1 MMKTFPRID
10 LGWTDAGCGSTRAL
24 LLGAACWAIGLAGNA
39 GAQPPSPLELTVPE
53 PPDAPI
59 PYLETVVAPGAVCA
73 VVSDVANVLIVGH
86 GPQPDGKET
95 FLAVYP
101 LDAEGRVPPAT
112 PGVPAAGDKPAR
124 PMVPNKSVV
133 VPIAKP
139 APLAKLP
146 SAVGAMVTHPKLPL
160 LYVWM
165 DVQAPAAA
173 KPEED
178 PVFAHL
184 ERLLIF
190 SIKDGTLVPLAQSFC
205 RGPEFAHSSDPTT
218 WFTLVLDPAATRLYL
233 PNMRDTAA
241 EAAVGVLMLGPD
253 GMPARKEDRLDLRVH
268 SVGSLA
274 FGHFR
279 NTLGVGVVHGSDEVL
294 ILASWLGPFTL
305 DTANRRARYGLY
317 RCNTWGPHTPDYRL
331 RVVGH
336 PAGDTFFMTAPPQGG
351 FVCMMDHSEG
361 YITGVPRRITITGV
375 AVKSAPVLMP
385 NRNRVAF
392 SGSDRHGV
400 NKIYVAHYNTAGRFE
415 PVVEQAA
422 VISPAVTAI
431 CASPKF
437 DKLYAAVAAIP
448 EAKP

>member
-1 MMKTFPRID
+1 MMRTHRD
-10 LGWTDAGCGSTRAL
+10 RGDGLTAAGRSS
-24 LLGAACWAIGLAGNA
+24 ACAVRVAIAGLTLGLAG
-39 GAQPPSPLELTVPE
+39 GVLSSQPPAPLEMTVPA
-53 PPDAPI
+53 PPAAPI

-95 FLAVYP
+95 FLAVYR
-101 LDAEGRVPPAT
+101 LDAQGRVPPAT
-112 PGVPAAGDKPAR
+112 PGVPAVGDKPAQ
-124 PMVPNKSVV
+124 PLAPNASTI

-146 SAVGAMVTHPKLPL
+146 HAVGAMVAHPKLPL

-173 KPEED
+173 TPEED
-178 PVFAHL
+178 PVFTHL

-205 RGPEFAHSSDPTT
+205 RGPAFAHSMPNSPAAPA

-233 PNMRDTAA
+233 PNMRDSAA
-241 EAAVGVLMLGPD
+241 GAAVGVLMLGPD
-253 GMPARKEDRLDLRVH
+253 GMPAKKEDRLDLKVH
-268 SVGSLA
+268 
-274 FGHFR
+274 
-279 NTLGVGVVHGSDEVL
+279 GVGGLLGGPHAWAVGLVHGSDDVF
-294 ILASWLGPFTL
+294 IAANNLGPFTV
-305 DTANRRARYGLY
+305 DTANRRGRYGLY
-317 RCNTWGPHTPDYRL
+317 RCNGWGPHTPDYRF

-361 YITGVPRRITITGV
+361 YITGLPRRLTITGA
-375 AVKSAPVLMP
+375 AVQSAPVIMP
-385 NRNRVAF
+385 GRKRVAF
-392 SGSDRHGV
+392 GGV
-400 NKIYVAHYNTAGRFE
+400 NAIYVARYDAAGRFE
-415 PVVEQAA
+415 SMVEQAA
-422 VISPAVTAI
+422 VMSPAVTAI
-431 CASPKF
+431 CGSPKH
-437 DKLYAAVAAIP
+437 DRLYAAVASIP